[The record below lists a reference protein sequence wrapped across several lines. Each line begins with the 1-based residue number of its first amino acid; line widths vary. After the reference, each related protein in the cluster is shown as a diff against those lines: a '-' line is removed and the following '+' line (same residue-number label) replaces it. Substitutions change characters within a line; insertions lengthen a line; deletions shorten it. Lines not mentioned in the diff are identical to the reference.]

1 MRLFA
6 TIAAELQAA
15 GITGDALVMALDRI
29 EAAQDSRSAA
39 AKRQAEYRAR
49 ENEKKAAGITR
60 DAQRNE
66 PSEKEI
72 PPTPP
77 KENTTPLEPTRAR
90 TRGTRIPDDFRPLP
104 NIREMSL
111 NRGLSPAEFD
121 DQLERF
127 IDWAKSKSGQDGYK
141 LDWQAACRNWMKR
154 AADDKRKSS
163 KHSGRSTP
171 GQELRDA
178 FADQQAYFDSQG
190 YPRTGGLS

>member
-1 MRLFA
+1 MPVTSHML
-6 TIAAELQAA
+6 TELSTLGLSGDQLAGVLRILAVQQA
-15 GITGDALVMALDRI
+15 G
-29 EAAQDSRSAA
+29 E
-39 AKRQAEYRAR
+39 EAR
-49 ENEKKAAGITR
+49 ETKREEIRRKDRERK
-60 DAQRNE
+60 RNSSGTATE
-66 PSEKEI
+66 DQPETTEKEI

-90 TRGTRIPDDFRPLP
+90 ARGTRIPDDFRPLP
-104 NIREMSL
+104 NIREMTL

-178 FADQQAYFDSQG
+178 FADQRAYFDSQG
-190 YPRTGGLS
+190 HS